1 MNPLIDRETLMKRR
15 ALLHHTPF
23 ALLAFGLAAVSLS
36 AVAQAP
42 LPLVD
47 GEVRKVDIAQ
57 QKITLRHAEISN
69 LDMSPMTMVFR
80 VKEPALLTQVQPGD
94 KVRFTADKVDGA
106 LTVMTIEPAK

>member
-1 MNPLIDRETLMKRR
+1 MNPPIDMETLMKRR
-15 ALLHHTPF
+15 ALLRHAPL
-23 ALLAFGLAAVSLS
+23 ALLASGLAAVSLS
-36 AVAQAP
+36 AFAQAP

-57 QKITLRHAEISN
+57 QKITLRHAEIPN

-80 VKEPALLTQVQPGD
+80 VKEPALLVQVQPGD

-106 LTVMTIEPAK
+106 LTAMTIERAN